1 MHIAVCVTGQSNCE
15 RLIHEGAALRRGN
28 EDELYVLHVAKKGAQ
43 LLGDQSEADA
53 LEYLFKISHQYG
65 ANMVM
70 LRADN
75 TADAI
80 IRFVQKNDVSTLLLG
95 RAGKPREWD
104 LAAELKLRLPGID
117 IRTVWA
123 E

>member
-1 MHIAVCVTGQSNCE
+1 MHIAVCVTGQSTCE

-53 LEYLFKISHQYG
+53 LEYLFKISHQDG

>member
-1 MHIAVCVTGQSNCE
+1 MCCTSP
-15 RLIHEGAALRRGN
+15 RGC
-28 EDELYVLHVAKKGAQ
+28 AQ

>member
-1 MHIAVCVTGQSNCE
+1 MAYLEKVLQRVGFALIAQAC
-15 RLIHEGAALRRGN
+15 RG
-28 EDELYVLHVAKKGAQ
+28 DE
-43 LLGDQSEADA
+43 SEADA

-104 LAAELKLRLPGID
+104 LVAELKLRLPGID
-117 IRTVWA
+117 IRTVWPNDVPPVS
-123 E
+123 